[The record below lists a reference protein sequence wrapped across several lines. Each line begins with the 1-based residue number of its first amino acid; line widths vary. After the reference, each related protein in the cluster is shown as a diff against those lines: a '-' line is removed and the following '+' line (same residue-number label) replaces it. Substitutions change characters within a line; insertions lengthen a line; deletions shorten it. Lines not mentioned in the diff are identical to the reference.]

1 MKAYITC
8 PVSHSQKRLGLLPII
23 KEVVESRGI
32 ETFVFQAGGS
42 PKEIFERDLT
52 QLKSSD
58 ILIAEVSERSHG
70 VGVEI
75 GLSYI
80 LGLKRILLIENGNEV
95 TKLVQ
100 GIPDTVILKY
110 TNEDDLKGKLD
121 NYLQNLLEKQSV
133 GIY

>member
-1 MKAYITC
+1 
-8 PVSHSQKRLGLLPII
+8 
-23 KEVVESRGI
+23 VVESRGI